1 MMKCSIPDNRETGR
15 RLRRRRTD
23 AGFSLLEVVIAVVLV
38 GVIFGAIIQAFSYS
52 LRNISQVNVYQIAL
66 QLAQNKMNEL
76 LIDESII
83 EDGAL
88 DGSWDDNYSWRAVM
102 ETREVDDLTV
112 DKNRLTTRLLHIRLT
127 VTYTNE
133 GRRRE
138 VRLFTIKL
146 VPKPSVGEPGRLS
159 GRRTP
164 YGR

>member
-1 MMKCSIPDNRETGR
+1 MKYSTPDSRATGT
-15 RLRRRRTD
+15 RLRRRRAS

-76 LIDESII
+76 LIDEHII
-83 EDGAL
+83 EDGVL
-88 DGSWDDNYSWRAVM
+88 EGSWDDNYSWRAVM

-112 DKNRLTTRLLHIRLT
+112 DKNRLSTRLLHIRLT
-127 VTYTNE
+127 VTYASE

-146 VPKPSVGEPGRLS
+146 VPKPGVGEPGRLS